1 MTQPRIVLISADP
14 RVAQVCCEL
23 AREINQEMFA
33 AADPDEGLA
42 LIEKHRPET
51 VLIDLDVP
59 GLDPGEAVRRARE
72 IDDLVPVIL
81 LTSVVS
87 LESAVSILKEG
98 AYAYVP
104 KPFLTEQIKPL
115 IERAAEQRRLALENV
130 HLRGQLEGTF
140 GFEKIV
146 GRSPALLRALDL
158 ARRAAQSDA
167 NILILGESGTGKE
180 LMARA
185 VHLNSRRASEAFV
198 AVDCASLPE
207 NLLESELFG
216 YERGAFTGAI
226 KTKPGLMELAHRGTL
241 FLDEVAE
248 FPIQLQVKLL
258 RTIQERQ
265 HRRLGGTEVVEF
277 DARLVCATNR
287 DLEAM
292 VKRGQFRQDLF
303 YRLNVIPIRLPP
315 LREREGDIPLL
326 INFFLRKFTAN
337 GSCNSRGV
345 EPEVI
350 RIFEAYS
357 WPGNVRELQNVVE
370 YACALSDSETITVE
384 DLPEHFM
391 SAALATAGHAANSD
405 GRAIGEIPLR
415 RARALWVAELE
426 KSYLAGL
433 LRTYGENVSQV
444 ARAAGVDRKT
454 MRRLLNKYG
463 LRSS

>member
-1 MTQPRIVLISADP
+1 LTPSRIVLMSADP
-14 RVAQVCCEL
+14 RVAQVCGEL
-23 AREINQEMFA
+23 ARDVSQEIFTA
-33 AADPDEGLA
+33 ATPDDGFA
-42 LIEKHRPET
+42 LIEKYRPET
-51 VLIDLDVP
+51 ILIDLDLP

-72 IDDLVPVIL
+72 VDDRVPVIL
-81 LTSVVS
+81 LTSFAS
-87 LESAVSILKEG
+87 LEIAVATLKEG

-104 KPFLTEQIKPL
+104 KPFLTEQIRPL
-115 IERAAEQRRLALENV
+115 IARAAEQRRLTLENV
-130 HLRGQLEGTF
+130 HLREQLEGAF
-140 GFEKIV
+140 GFEKII

-158 ARRAAQSDA
+158 SRRAAQSDA

-185 VHLNSRRASEAFV
+185 IHLNSRRAAEAFV

-226 KTKPGLMELAHRGTL
+226 KSKPGLMEVAHRGTL
-241 FLDEVAE
+241 FLDEIGE
-248 FPIQLQVKLL
+248 LPIQLQVKIL
-258 RTIQERQ
+258 RAIQERQ
-265 HRRLGGTEVVEF
+265 HRRLGGTEVVDF

-303 YRLNVIPIRLPP
+303 YRLNVIPIRLPA

-326 INFFLRKFTAN
+326 ANAFLRKFSAS
-337 GSCNSRGV
+337 GGCNSKGFD
-345 EPEVI
+345 PEVI
-350 RIFEAYS
+350 RIFESYA

-370 YACALSDSETITVE
+370 YACALSDSETITAE

-391 SAALATAGHAANSD
+391 GAALATASHAANAHSN
-405 GRAIGEIPLR
+405 GMGELPLR
-415 RARALWVAELE
+415 RARELWVAELE
-426 KSYLAGL
+426 KSYLSGL